1 MEKDQI
7 NRHFLAYAAA
17 SRDLNPII
25 DGKPYPLPRKQGE
38 FFFHYKLMQEDPAY
52 REKNFYWMH
61 NFKVLLTNGSPCM
74 PPERLDE
81 LTQYGSVNFF
91 TTPSADSMNST
102 PSKACGVNCPSR
114 ISAILHAPS
123 CSTTTAVV
131 CRPSSRTVPGA
142 MTWWNATENG

>member
-91 TTPSADSMNST
+91 YNAFGGFYEFDAFKSLRGELPESDFGDPPCT
-102 PSKACGVNCPSR
+102 
-114 ISAILHAPS
+114 ILLDDDGRRLPAEQPDGPWRYDM
-123 CSTTTAVV
+123 V
-131 CRPSSRTVPGA
+131 
-142 MTWWNATENG
+142 